1 MLISVASW
9 LKIDSPFGSTVILDV
24 IVFMF
29 LIGVILCLVM
39 FGSYLVPVRECSLF
53 AQSARLDPLTATAKT
68 VVFLPTGTGNCGAP

>member
-29 LIGVILCLVM
+29 LISNAIVWGLD
-39 FGSYLVPVRECSLF
+39 ESLII
-53 AQSARLDPLTATAKT
+53 A
-68 VVFLPTGTGNCGAP
+68 